1 MGLFMKLFQK
11 RAKVNADQKHDYDLT
26 YDDAAITEIHTHKVK
41 ESDVHEEDL
50 KDAHYDS
57 VAIPE
62 VHIKNMKKN

>member
-26 YDDAAITEIHTHKVK
+26 YYYFAITEIYTHKVK
-41 ESDVHEEDL
+41 EFDVEEQDFM
-50 KDAHYDS
+50 DVDYES

-62 VHIKNMKKN
+62 VHIKNTKKD

>member
-1 MGLFMKLFQK
+1 MGLFIILFLK
-11 RAKVNADQKHDYDLT
+11 RAKAIDDQKHDYDFFFYYL
-26 YDDAAITEIHTHKVK
+26 AITEIYTHKVK

-62 VHIKNMKKN
+62 VHIKNTKKN